1 MIDLQKQTARLH
13 DMRADLDRRME
24 RIEADAERAPEQD
37 AEERAQQAENDE
49 VLEQFGASGTRERA
63 AIDAALTRI
72 SEGTYGYCT
81 RCGEPIGEER
91 LEALPATPFCRACAG

>member
-1 MIDLQKQTARLH
+1 MIDLTRQTARLEE
-13 DMRADLDRRME
+13 MRADLDRRME
-24 RIEADAERAPEQD
+24 RVEADAERAPEQD

-49 VLEQFGASGTRERA
+49 VLEHFGTSGARERA

-72 SEGTYGYCT
+72 AEGTYGYCT
-81 RCGEPIGEER
+81 RCGEPIGDER